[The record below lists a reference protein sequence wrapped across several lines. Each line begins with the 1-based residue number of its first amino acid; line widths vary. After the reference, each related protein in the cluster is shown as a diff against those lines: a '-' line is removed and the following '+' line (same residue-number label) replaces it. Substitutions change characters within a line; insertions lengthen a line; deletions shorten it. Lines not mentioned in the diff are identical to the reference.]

1 MSQNIDLQTN
11 TEIHT
16 RTINLPMA
24 DDFLLYIKTQNYSP
38 ETLYNYEQDL
48 KQLQNFLDDE
58 KLAFRDITKQILNRY
73 KAYLVSRDRK
83 QPFTGLTAPRRL
95 EARSVNRV
103 LSSLRSYLKYLIDV
117 DQSVPVAPDSVKMIK
132 TDKKHGQVAEL
143 NDLIRLVESPLEFEE
158 NDLVGL
164 RNRAML
170 EVLLATGMRISE
182 LISLNKDQLDGSG
195 KLFIRGKGRK
205 ERFAYLTDRAIK
217 CLEEYLDKRDDGSQA
232 MFVPMRGAN
241 AGHTNKR
248 ISPNYLQ
255 MKIKKYKEKLR
266 INVPTSAHSLRH
278 GFATY
283 LAESGASPAAIQILL
298 GHESLET
305 TTRYVHAS
313 DKFAQETHEKYHP
326 LP

>member
-1 MSQNIDLQTN
+1 MSQNIDFQTN
-11 TEIHT
+11 AEIHT

-58 KLAFRDITKQILNRY
+58 KLAFKDITKQILNRY

-83 QPFTGLTAPRRL
+83 QPFTGFTAPRRL

-103 LSSLRSYLKYLIDV
+103 LSSLRSYLKYMIDV
-117 DQSVPVAPDSVKMIK
+117 DEEVPVAPDSVKMIK

-143 NDLIRLVESPLEFEE
+143 NDLIRLVESPPSLEE
-158 NDLVGL
+158 NEMVGL

-182 LISLNKDQLDGSG
+182 LISLNCDQLDGSG

-205 ERFAYLTDRAIK
+205 ERFAYLTDRATK
-217 CLEEYLDKRDDGSQA
+217 CLEEYLDKRDDGSQS

-255 MKIKKYKEKLR
+255 MKIKEYKEKLR

-313 DKFAQETHEKYHP
+313 DKFAKETHEKYHP